1 MSALVEKIRTMDT
14 RRLLRITNVRI
25 LSQIFFFAVFFVSV
39 WLTWTSRLEGFRVF
53 ERIGDDLGPYFDRQ
67 LDRLAGQFLSM
78 LLDVGFKSLG
88 IFDRLGG
95 MGLPLRHPRMSMVL
109 RFTAGVQEAG
119 RHVVEI
125 MLKDPDGEELVRVD
139 GEMHLAP
146 GPHTAGG
153 GVRVPHILNMDG
165 LVFPASGR

>member
-1 MSALVEKIRTMDT
+1 MEVDLALLADAATIDAAGK
-14 RRLLRITNVRI
+14 LNI
-25 LSQIFFFAVFFVSV
+25 LGV
-39 WLTWTSRLEGFRVF
+39 
-53 ERIGDDLGPYFDRQ
+53 
-67 LDRLAGQFLSM
+67 
-78 LLDVGFKSLG
+78 
-88 IFDRLGG
+88 FDRLGG
-95 MGLPLRHPRMSMVL
+95 MGLPLRHPRMAMVL

-146 GPHTAGG
+146 GSHAVGG

-165 LVFPASGR
+165 LVFPKAGRYAFDVRVDGEHHVTIPLVVASGPAGAEA